1 MPLLR
6 RLAANPRFE
15 LEACRQ
21 AANSGH
27 QCTRVSLQILFK
39 IYVCLFGCL
48 LTWLILHHRMIAQC
62 RFPYSDTR
70 ISRVQSSRVWI
81 HFASPAGAPLVLASR
96 SAVPRIRAHTNHLL
110 FRLNRLIPCAGKE
123 HFGDLTLQVG
133 TAPRSSAR
141 CPMAPSSWPRTQGM
155 SLTKRSSQAIYR
167 EKSL

>member
-81 HFASPAGAPLVLASR
+81 HSPRLSFWKLSVADMTIQAALAVCLCRCLFSPY
-96 SAVPRIRAHTNHLL
+96 SSLSILCQSGLNVPVAMVVI
-110 FRLNRLIPCAGKE
+110 RLIGFPTCFKVKTVHLFHGLKIE
-123 HFGDLTLQVG
+123 IFED
-133 TAPRSSAR
+133 
-141 CPMAPSSWPRTQGM
+141 
-155 SLTKRSSQAIYR
+155 
-167 EKSL
+167 